1 MCAKDYYDHDDE
13 TDQFDEFLRE
23 TSPNSPGKEQILAP
37 VVPQSSCGLYH
48 EFSLL
53 NTNIPH
59 IDVQE
64 TDAAKRKAQVKIT
77 ANGHIVLL
85 LVTFPFG
92 YPDIN
97 APPEFTYCPGT
108 SLDVNLSATLMK
120 KIKVTAHERVRKGRP
135 CLEQCLRTLV
145 TALKKSS
152 SGSEKGHMR
161 LQSPR
166 LEGALSGALHD
177 ACVPFPKTSG
187 ARFGH
192 VNMLVTFSCPLNRRN
207 IGLKPQ
213 NITPR
218 ALSALSGGY
227 LGNVMGTKP
236 MLYAQRDASTSALY
250 TDKLTRQRKV
260 STRFVNSSVVVYDV
274 SKMLAVQKDIA
285 LRYKI
290 MFEDKLKMC
299 QHNLEIA
306 REFLRPDL
314 IQLWS
319 MAEMLASELDKIET
333 DTALIPSTKLFAANL
348 LQSLINTALKNF
360 DVQTATMLCCAF
372 GGFYESPNNNTQGQ
386 LMTVAPSK
394 SIDYTLTDYR
404 YQLPH
409 SEPVTPSSDTWSL
422 VSTANTA
429 INALDLKSPTIDTTD
444 STQPNTFWLEP
455 SPQPPSDS
463 TFFTDSKCQTYDR
476 FKLAYADILNRWQL
490 LVPKTQVLKYLIS
503 SELVQTEPNSTGES
517 MLAAFS
523 FECGN
528 CRNSKCLPPACK
540 GCKQYLLKCT
550 FCRLPVKGMANLC
563 LKCGHGGHTE
573 HLLYWF
579 EKSDVCASGCG
590 CYCLLEESNFY

>member
-1 MCAKDYYDHDDE
+1 
-13 TDQFDEFLRE
+13 
-23 TSPNSPGKEQILAP
+23 
-37 VVPQSSCGLYH
+37 
-48 EFSLL
+48 
-53 NTNIPH
+53 
-59 IDVQE
+59 
-64 TDAAKRKAQVKIT
+64 
-77 ANGHIVLL
+77 
-85 LVTFPFG
+85 
-92 YPDIN
+92 
-97 APPEFTYCPGT
+97 
-108 SLDVNLSATLMK
+108 
-120 KIKVTAHERVRKGRP
+120 
-135 CLEQCLRTLV
+135 
-145 TALKKSS
+145 
-152 SGSEKGHMR
+152 
-161 LQSPR
+161 
-166 LEGALSGALHD
+166 
-177 ACVPFPKTSG
+177 
-187 ARFGH
+187 
-192 VNMLVTFSCPLNRRN
+192 
-207 IGLKPQ
+207 
-213 NITPR
+213 
-218 ALSALSGGY
+218 
-227 LGNVMGTKP
+227 
-236 MLYAQRDASTSALY
+236 
-250 TDKLTRQRKV
+250 
-260 STRFVNSSVVVYDV
+260 
-274 SKMLAVQKDIA
+274 
-285 LRYKI
+285 
-290 MFEDKLKMC
+290 MC

-319 MAEMLASELDKIET
+319 MAELLASELDKIET

-360 DVQTATMLCCAF
+360 DVQTATMLSCAF

-429 INALDLKSPTIDTTD
+429 INALDLKSPTLDTTD

-463 TFFTDSKCQTYDR
+463 FFFTDSKCQTYDR

-490 LVPKTQVLKYLIS
+490 LVPKTQVLKYLTS
-503 SELVQTEPNSTGES
+503 LELVQTEPNSTGES

>member
-1 MCAKDYYDHDDE
+1 MCAKDYFDRDDE
-13 TDQFDEFLRE
+13 TDQFDEFLHE
-23 TSPNSPGKEQILAP
+23 NSPNSPGKEQILAP

-85 LVTFPFG
+85 LVTFPLG

-108 SLDVNLSATLMK
+108 SLDTNLSAALMK

-236 MLYAQRDASTSALY
+236 MLYTQRDTSISALY

-260 STRFVNSSVVVYDV
+260 STRFVNSSVIVYDV
-274 SKMLAVQKDIA
+274 AKMLPIQKDFA

-290 MFEDKLKMC
+290 MFTDKLQMC

-306 REFLRPDL
+306 RELSRPDL
-314 IQLWS
+314 IQYWS
-319 MAEMLASELDKIET
+319 MAELLATELEKIET
-333 DTALIPSTKLFAANL
+333 DTALIPTTKLFAANL
-348 LQSLINTALKNF
+348 LQSLISTALKNF
-360 DVQTATMLCCAF
+360 DVQTAAMICCVF
-372 GGFYESPNNNTQGQ
+372 GRFCASNSNTQV
-386 LMTVAPSK
+386 LMPVSSK
-394 SIDYTLTDYR
+394 SVDYSTTDFR
-404 YQLPH
+404 YQILQTNSDPT
-409 SEPVTPSSDTWSL
+409 TPSDTWSL
-422 VSTANTA
+422 VSTAATA
-429 INALDLKSPTIDTTD
+429 MNALDLKSPPQLNEATPQT
-444 STQPNTFWLEP
+444 SLVPWLETNQISP
-455 SPQPPSDS
+455 SSDIGLLTENKS
-463 TFFTDSKCQTYDR
+463 HNYDR
-476 FKLAYADILNRWQL
+476 LKLAYADILNRWQL
-490 LVPKTQVLKYLIS
+490 LVPKTQVLKYLS
-503 SELVQTEPNSTGES
+503 SSKLVQTSHVGSTAADS
-517 MLAAFS
+517 MTVGFS
-523 FECGN
+523 FD
-528 CRNSKCLPPACK
+528 A
-540 GCKQYLLKCT
+540 QLKCT
-550 FCRLPVKGMANLC
+550 FCRLPVKGMANVC
-563 LKCGHGGHTE
+563 LKCGHGGHME
-573 HLLYWF
+573 HVKYWF
-579 EKSDVCASGCG
+579 DEKSDVCASGCG
-590 CYCLLEESNFY
+590 CYCLLEESNIY